1 MTNERQSLSVNSL
14 DFANIKSNIKD
25 YLANQETFS
34 DYDFE
39 GSGLSVLLDILSYYT
54 HYQGVYN
61 NLVANELFIDSAVKR
76 SSVVSHAK
84 SLGYTPRSRTSA
96 VATVDVVSND
106 AFDPVNEGGKAGVL
120 PKNSVITGIGENQ
133 TFFFYTTKAE
143 EYTQLPN
150 GTGQISNLEIKEGSI
165 KNATFVCPSSLTK
178 DQRFRLPDNN
188 IDTSSI
194 VVQVFESSSDS
205 TGIEDVWTNADS
217 LISLTPTSKVY
228 FIQEDF
234 DGVYSV
240 GFGDDVLGQK
250 LTAGNVISIS
260 YVKSNGL
267 NANDVGKNETTSYRP
282 FTLDNASTVT
292 TKSFAAGGADRESI
306 ESIRRNAPKSFS
318 AQNRAVTTS
327 DFETIINSNFSGFR
341 SVYVYGGEDA
351 SPPQFGKV
359 LITLNPNIGT
369 TVPSSLKTSIEN
381 FLTTRCSVGT
391 TPSVVDADPTFF
403 RYSANVIYSDKATV
417 LDTQT
422 LSTLIQSQIRTF
434 FRESTVNF
442 NTAVSITQMEK
453 RVLDTLPEVSTIDI
467 SPVLEKRFVPIED
480 RSSDYQIKFKTSIFH
495 PHTGHESV
503 VSSNEF
509 FVLDENSERRL
520 VTVSDNGSGI
530 LVATETINGVENVV
544 YSNFGTVDYIN
555 GQVNFIT
562 SRLFT
567 TSEGV
572 IKIRVQVAST
582 QISATENTILSED
595 PNDVTAAQLRLLVDN
610 RPDRKVLD
618 ETLASNTFVGTSSI
632 TTTSV
637 TTTSSTSS
645 TSTSSTSSGSGQS
658 GNGSGSGSGNGSGGG
673 GYGGGY

>member
-1 MTNERQSLSVNSL
+1 MANERQSLSVNSL

-96 VATVDVVSND
+96 VATVDILSND

-120 PKNSVITGIGENQ
+120 PKNSVLTGIGENQ
-133 TFFFYTTKAE
+133 TFYFYTTKSA
-143 EYTQLPN
+143 EYTQLTDGTE
-150 GTGQISNLEIKEGSI
+150 GTGQITDLEIKEGSI

-250 LTAGNVISIS
+250 LSAGNVISIS
-260 YVKSNGL
+260 YVKSNGS
-267 NANDVGKNETTSYRP
+267 NANDVGKNETTSYKP
-282 FTLDNASTVT
+282 FTLDSASAVT

-369 TVPSSLKTSIEN
+369 TVPSSLKTSIES
-381 FLTTRCSVGT
+381 FLTSRCSVGT
-391 TPSVVDADPTFF
+391 TPTVVDADPIFF
-403 RYSANVIYSDKATV
+403 RYSANVIYSDTATV
-417 LDTQT
+417 LDAQT

-434 FRESTVNF
+434 FRQNTVNF
-442 NTAVSITQMEK
+442 NTSVSITQMEK
-453 RVLDTLPEVSTIDI
+453 RVLDTLPEVSTVDI

-495 PHTGHESV
+495 PHSGHESV

-509 FVLDENSERRL
+509 FVLDQNSERRL
-520 VTVSDNGSGI
+520 VTISDDGNGTLI
-530 LVATETINGVENVV
+530 ATETINGVESVV
-544 YSNFGTVDYIN
+544 YSNFGSVNYVN
-555 GQVNFIT
+555 GQVNFI
-562 SRLFT
+562 SARLFT

-572 IKIRVQVAST
+572 IKVRVQVAPT
-582 QISATENTILSED
+582 QISATENTIFSED
-595 PNDVTAAQLRLLVDN
+595 PTDITAAQIRLFVDN

-618 ETLASNTFVGTSSI
+618 ETLADNTFVGTSSI
-632 TTTSV
+632 TTTSTT
-637 TTTSSTSS
+637 TTTSSYTSS
-645 TSTSSTSSGSGQS
+645 TTTSSTSSGSGQS
-658 GNGSGSGSGNGSGGG
+658 GNGSGGG